1 MENLPEDITL
11 NILSRLPAE
20 SVLECKLVSPNW
32 LRILHC
38 NATYFAVKHL
48 HHQLRQLADYKA
60 KHGGADKLDSG
71 CGILYAMRYDRRLL
85 KAKLCFGNYGQRMS
99 HEDLSHLHCQNM
111 HSPLDQYGV
120 SKLKTINH
128 DPFRTWENQLIV
140 GSCNG
145 LVCVNLMSRHGFED
159 PIYVCNPLT
168 REYIYLDKFNQ
179 DCKFQDSMFIGFGY
193 LSQTDEYKV
202 VRIFKG
208 QDLMAQVQVYT
219 LGDGIGWRDKG
230 ELDMLL
236 QSEPGIFVNGSLYW
250 FECLE
255 QEIVAFDLVSEVF
268 QVIQSPTCLDSTLN
282 SYTCLCLLGGCLCLA
297 YQDPYGPL
305 ELWLYREEKDSGRGT
320 NDKKHCFWSKEYMIA
335 SETKGLYTPVALTE
349 RGEILLW
356 TGKMLCCY
364 DPKTACLVELASCSD
379 MSKSF
384 RKGQTVLHMNSFVS
398 LKALGEKFAKI
409 SRRQCDQLLES
420 STSK

>member
-236 QSEPGIFVNGSLYW
+236 QSEPGRRKIAV
-250 FECLE
+250 
-255 QEIVAFDLVSEVF
+255 VAR
-268 QVIQSPTCLDSTLN
+268 TTKST
-282 SYTCLCLLGGCLCLA
+282 A
-297 YQDPYGPL
+297 
-305 ELWLYREEKDSGRGT
+305 SGAR
-320 NDKKHCFWSKEYMIA
+320 NI
-335 SETKGLYTPVALTE
+335 
-349 RGEILLW
+349 
-356 TGKMLCCY
+356 
-364 DPKTACLVELASCSD
+364 
-379 MSKSF
+379 
-384 RKGQTVLHMNSFVS
+384 
-398 LKALGEKFAKI
+398 
-409 SRRQCDQLLES
+409 
-420 STSK
+420 